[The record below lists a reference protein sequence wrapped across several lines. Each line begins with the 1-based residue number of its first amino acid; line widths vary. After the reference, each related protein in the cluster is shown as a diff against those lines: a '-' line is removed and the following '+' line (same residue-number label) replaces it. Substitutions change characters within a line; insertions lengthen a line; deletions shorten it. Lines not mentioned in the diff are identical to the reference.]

1 MTESPSPPAREAS
14 RRSDSAT
21 LQDRRPSFLLALGD
35 RLRNI
40 TDARGITD
48 ATAEALGRHM
58 NVCRVVYGEI
68 DERTRYAN
76 VWSEWTDGTVPSIVG
91 RHHLDSFG
99 PTMVQGWREGKLWR
113 VDDVETDPRDF
124 VRAGIEAYRAIGI
137 RGALCPPLIRGGR
150 LVGVIAVQTA
160 APHHWTDDEAALVQ
174 EVADRTWDAIE
185 RARAEEHLRVVV
197 AELQHRSRN
206 LIAVVRS
213 IANQALASSDSLEA
227 FRVTFQDRLSALSR
241 VQGLLSR
248 SDQDPITI
256 EMIVRMEL
264 AALGADDA
272 LGRMRL
278 SGPDVPLQNA
288 MVQTLSLALHE
299 LATNARK
306 YGALAN
312 ENGQLSVEWRVVT
325 PEDGAKRLTL
335 DWTET
340 WAARPPGT
348 RPADALP
355 ENGSERRGYGRELIE
370 RVLPH
375 SLGAITQ
382 YELNETSVRCMIDMP
397 LNRRGSRGQAITSVA
412 GL

>member
-1 MTESPSPPAREAS
+1 MTESHWPPACEAP
-14 RRSDSAT
+14 RHVEKAA

-58 NVCRVVYGEI
+58 KVSRVVYGEI

-113 VDDVETDPRDF
+113 VDDVETDSRDY

-137 RGALCPPLIRGGR
+137 RGAMCPPLIRGGR
-150 LVGVIAVQTA
+150 LVAAIAVQSA
-160 APHHWTDDEAALVQ
+160 VPHHWTDDEAALVQ
-174 EVADRTWDAIE
+174 EVADRTWDALE
-185 RARAEEHLRVVV
+185 RARAEEHLRVLV

-227 FRVTFQDRLSALSR
+227 FRATFQDRLSALSR

-248 SDQDPITI
+248 SEQDPITI

-272 LGRMRL
+272 LSRMRL

-288 MVQTLSLALHE
+288 LVQTLSLALHE

-306 YGALAN
+306 YGALSN
-312 ENGQLSVEWRVVT
+312 ENGHLGVEWRVLT
-325 PEDGAKRLTL
+325 LETGDKRLTL

-340 WAARPPGT
+340 WAARSAGASCAGAPSV
-348 RPADALP
+348 
-355 ENGSERRGYGRELIE
+355 NGSEHRGYGRELIE

-375 SLGAITQ
+375 SLGAITR
-382 YELNETSVRCMIDMP
+382 YELNETSVRCMIDLP
-397 LNRRGSRGQAITSVA
+397 LNRRGSRQAC
-412 GL
+412 L

>member
-1 MTESPSPPAREAS
+1 MTESRSPPAREAQL
-14 RRSDSAT
+14 RVDNAT

-58 NVCRVVYGEI
+58 KVSRVVYGEI

-76 VWSEWTDGTVPSIVG
+76 VWSEWTDGSVPSIVG

-113 VDDVETDPRDF
+113 VDDVETDAREH

-137 RGALCPPLIRGGR
+137 RAALCPPLIRGGR
-150 LVGVIAVQTA
+150 LVGAIAVQSA

-174 EVADRTWDAIE
+174 EVADRTWDALE

-227 FRVTFQDRLSALSR
+227 FRLTFQDRLSALSR

-248 SDQDPITI
+248 SETDPITI

-272 LGRMRL
+272 LNRMRL
-278 SGPDVPLQNA
+278 SGPDVPLQNT

-306 YGALAN
+306 YGALSD
-312 ENGQLSVEWRVVT
+312 ENGQLSVEWCVIT
-325 PEDGAKRLTL
+325 LESGEKRLTL
-335 DWTET
+335 DWAET
-340 WAARPPGT
+340 WVARESGAGS
-348 RPADALP
+348 ADSQP
-355 ENGSERRGYGRELIE
+355 ESDSGHRGYGRELIE

-382 YELNETSVRCMIDMP
+382 YELNETSVRCTIDLP
-397 LNRRGSRGQAITSVA
+397 LNRRGSRM
-412 GL
+412 